1 VAGLTVRAVLPD
13 RPTIAYDPPIVGHA
27 MGWLLCVLFLGLALT
42 TVGPIPP
49 AGGQTPP
56 IEGPI
61 YSVIY
66 VEVMPSSTA
75 DGLALLK
82 RYREATR
89 KEEGSLRCE
98 LVQRLGQGHQF
109 VVLEVWKDA
118 KAFEAHARGPSSLDM
133 REKIALIR
141 NAPTDE
147 RVHTALS
154 VGPIASAP
162 AGNAIYVVTHV
173 DVIPPRKDDG
183 IVAIRQLGEDSRRGD
198 GNVRFEVVQ
207 QTNRQNHF
215 TVVEIWKDAR
225 AVETHSMAPT
235 TRQFRDKLAPVT
247 GSLYDERMYRAVD

>member
-1 VAGLTVRAVLPD
+1 
-13 RPTIAYDPPIVGHA
+13 
-27 MGWLLCVLFLGLALT
+27 MGWLLRVLFLGLALT
-42 TVGPIPP
+42 MVGPISP

-56 IEGPI
+56 TEGPI
-61 YSVIY
+61 CSVIY

-75 DGLALLK
+75 EGLALLK
-82 RYREATR
+82 RYREAAR

-98 LVQRLGQGHQF
+98 LLQRLGQANQF
-109 VVLEVWKDA
+109 VVLGAWKDA
-118 KAFEAHARGPSSLDM
+118 EAFETHGRGASSMDM
-133 REKIALIR
+133 REKIGLIR

-154 VGPIASAP
+154 VGPMESKP
-162 AGNAIYVVTHV
+162 AGGAIYVVTHV

-183 IVAIRQLGEDSRRGD
+183 IAAIRQLGEDSRRGD

-207 QTNRQNHF
+207 QTNRPNHF

-225 AVETHSMAPT
+225 AVEAHSMAST
-235 TRQFRDKLAPVT
+235 TRQFRDRLAPVT